1 MILSKEVFSNNREV
15 HPRLHAKDVD
25 RLLGYKI
32 TKIEEKLVQ
41 KYRAYDI
48 SNDESSRKKHFSG
61 AQTWIG
67 LHPQILQTPYCDIF
81 KALSMFKGQQIKR
94 VVDIGAG
101 YGRVGLVTKTLFP
114 NAEFLGFEIVEKRQV
129 EGERIIRKFN
139 LENCSINCIN
149 VLDKDF
155 ILPEADIYFIYDFS
169 TEEDISHILK
179 ILSLR
184 IKEYPFSLVVTGDR
198 INNLLKKT
206 YSHVWKN
213 QFQVHNSHL
222 KVYPI
227 RING

>member
-1 MILSKEVFSNNREV
+1 M
-15 HPRLHAKDVD
+15 
-25 RLLGYKI
+25 
-32 TKIEEKLVQ
+32 
-41 KYRAYDI
+41 
-48 SNDESSRKKHFSG
+48 
-61 AQTWIG
+61 
-67 LHPQILQTPYCDIF
+67 
-81 KALSMFKGQQIKR
+81 
-94 VVDIGAG
+94 
-101 YGRVGLVTKTLFP
+101 
-114 NAEFLGFEIVEKRQV
+114 
-129 EGERIIRKFN
+129 
-139 LENCSINCIN
+139 
-149 VLDKDF
+149 DKDF

-227 RING
+227 RINV